1 MLCLNLGRHA
11 EIFPPGEERLAI
23 HVCRLDELVHRDLK
37 IIMTK
42 LKFEGT
48 YWRRKTHGQL
58 DVHVVHDPVVV
69 EAEVEVRLLVEVAH
83 ALNIHHLATEK

>member
-1 MLCLNLGRHA
+1 
-11 EIFPPGEERLAI
+11 
-23 HVCRLDELVHRDLK
+23 
-37 IIMTK
+37 MTN

-83 ALNIHHLATEK
+83 ALNIHHLAKEK